1 VTEPQTLEPQTL
13 DIDRA
18 ALVAVGASQGRRT
31 PWRQRAATRGRLGD
45 IAVFLVLILGSV
57 AVLLPFFWQVSTSLK
72 DEFQVNQIPP
82 MWIPHPIHPD
92 NYVTAFSE
100 LPFNYFVRNT
110 MIIEVGVLVGTLLSA
125 TMAAYAFARLN
136 APFKNTLFI
145 IVLSTMMLPGI
156 ITLVPSYFIFVKLG
170 WVDTLLPLIVPA
182 WFGGGAFNIFLLR
195 QFFLSIPG
203 ELADAA
209 AIDGA
214 GTLKT
219 IFLIFVP
226 LAKPALA
233 AVAIMTFIGVWHD
246 FFGPLIYLNSEHN
259 FTLALGINEFI
270 QENKTG
276 AVTQWP
282 LVMAASTAII
292 VPPLALFL
300 FFQRFF
306 IEGILL
312 GSTKG

>member
-1 VTEPQTLEPQTL
+1 VTEPQMLEPQTL
-13 DIDRA
+13 DIDAA
-18 ALVAVGASQGRRT
+18 ALVAMGGAEGRRT
-31 PWRQRAATRGRLGD
+31 PWHRRAGTRTRLAD
-45 IAVFLVLILGSV
+45 TAVLLVLILGSV

-72 DEFQVNQIPP
+72 DEIQVNQIPP
-82 MWIPHPIHPD
+82 MWIPHPIHPE

-100 LPFNYFVRNT
+100 LPFNYFIRNT
-110 MIIEVGVLVGTLLSA
+110 MIIEAGVLVGTLLSA

-246 FFGPLIYLNSEHN
+246 FFGPLIYLNSQHN

-270 QENKTG
+270 QQNKSG

-292 VPPLALFL
+292 LPPLALFL

>member
-1 VTEPQTLEPQTL
+1 VAQTT
-13 DIDRA
+13 IDRA
-18 ALVAVGASQGRRT
+18 DLVAMGGPEARGTR
-31 PWRQRAATRGRLGD
+31 WHQRASSRTRLAD
-45 IAVFLVLILGSV
+45 IAVYLILILGSLI
-57 AVLLPFFWQVSTSLK
+57 VLGPFFWQVSTSLK
-72 DEFQVNQIPP
+72 DELQVNAIPP
-82 MWIPHPIHPD
+82 MWIPHPIHPE
-92 NYVTAFSE
+92 NYVTAFKE
-100 LPFNYFVRNT
+100 LPFNYFFRNT
-110 MIIEVGVLVGTLLSA
+110 MIIEVGVLVGTLLSS

-156 ITLVPSYFIFVKLG
+156 ITLVPSYFLFVKLG
-170 WVDTLLPLIVPA
+170 WVNTLLPLIVPA

-214 GTLKT
+214 GTIKT

>member
-1 VTEPQTLEPQTL
+1 MQRT
-13 DIDRA
+13 IDRA
-18 ALVAVGASQGRRT
+18 DLVAMDATPPQSRPRWHQRVGTRT
-31 PWRQRAATRGRLGD
+31 KLSDVA
-45 IAVFLVLILGSV
+45 IYVILLAGSV
-57 AVLLPFFWQVSTSLK
+57 IVLGPFFWQISTSLK
-72 DEFQVNQIPP
+72 SELQVNAVPP
-82 MWIPHPIHPD
+82 MWIPHPVHFD
-92 NYVTAFSE
+92 NYVTAFSQ
-100 LPFNYFVRNT
+100 LPFNYFFRNT
-110 MIIEVGVLVGTLLSA
+110 IVIEIGVLLGTLISA
-125 TMAAYAFARLN
+125 TMCAYAFARLN

-156 ITLVPSYFIFVKLG
+156 ITLVPSYFMFVKLG
-170 WVDTLLPLIVPA
+170 WVNTLLPLIVPA

-214 GTLKT
+214 GIFRT
-219 IFLIFVP
+219 IFLIYVP

-246 FFGPLIYLNSEHN
+246 FFGPLIYLNGEHM
-259 FTLALGINEFI
+259 FTLTLGINEFI
-270 QENKTG
+270 QNNREG
-276 AVTQWP
+276 VVTQWP

-292 VPPLALFL
+292 VPPLAIFL